1 MAITAEDIIRRR
13 EEEEAQQQANFREYI
28 SASAP
33 EGVAPEALNAM
44 YAMADEVTAAEKI
57 SKKQAITGTALS
69 VGTEIGGSIAGGLA
83 WSKYMNA
90 VRIANAARA
99 AGSAAV
105 VTPEPASTAIGA
117 GVFLAG
123 EAAIGAASNFA
134 GQQIRKAYGLQDKT
148 SWGEVAA
155 SSVFNLT
162 VVGTGIDK
170 AVAKAGEKVFK
181 IQQPSLQSMKAW
193 KRQDLLVFGVTKSV
207 SGAAMGLSESVL
219 RQEVEIA
226 LNDRENRD
234 TYDYLLSAGFGAGFN
249 SLFNLWGKTGAWGRR
264 QATKVFEST
273 LDSLNEKLVTA
284 ESKLADLQ
292 KPLPVS
298 VTRNPWVNY
307 GGSASIGREMAIRTT
322 KKEIDVI
329 KESLE
334 LTEDAANN
342 FAKAEIEATNADL
355 AEPTEQP
362 KIQDPGEYSQPD
374 LPKIEED
381 DIIPAPQA
389 TPDAEGVTPPVEK
402 VELVTESSE
411 ELNNPIYV
419 DDAREQAFLDIFKRS
434 QLVKKDSPTH
444 KTNLQSTTKAL
455 RDLQTHT
462 QDKILHLVNELH
474 IDAGN
479 QSVAK
484 ELSNEIN
491 FLRKVNLNTG
501 YALEFM
507 TGSGLRGFKADDP
520 AAIRLAT
527 QRVSPYFIQNPEN
540 PQYKQISPENIQE
553 DEALDA
559 LLGLVNET
567 AKTGRT
573 PDELAMRETLESITA
588 PKAPE
593 EAVEPII
600 DVEKIGETAEEII
613 QKPEAKPTKKTKKTV
628 KKPTEDP
635 EKSPEDVLAEK
646 LQKLQNQL
654 DEYRGRFGKDA
665 GLPKPKDGEQE
676 DPLVKDIKERIAF
689 YRSAE
694 NEAKNLPKLEDKLR
708 ALQGQLKAAV
718 EVDVGIISK
727 QRAFTKRPSPP
738 SKPRAKSAIQRD
750 IDEVQKKIRDTRS
763 RIKQRIKEI
772 DQARIEMSQEFQL
785 QKAEQ
790 QKAKL
795 IKQREEKLDKLRKE
809 FGRDIGDEELIKQA
823 KEKDPEIADLDARIK
838 FYQDD
843 IREAKEIT
851 KLEKDIARLLDA
863 ETGIMTKQAL
873 ATRKVPM
880 PETPAKSELV
890 TLRDRKNFLLQN
902 MRNRRKEIEQARREM
917 SEEFQSQKLLEQQQK
932 ALSNLDEQ
940 IAELRKKV
948 FDEPE
953 ETKPKLKKQVSPE
966 VKEKLRIK
974 KFYQDAIK
982 ENEKYIQR
990 LQQRKE
996 ILEAE
1001 GRGVIS
1007 EMRGITAKKPKGPTK
1022 TPGRLQKLEKQ
1033 IADSKKRMAQK
1044 LKDIDKAIN
1053 EIKDEEFIKLLYN
1066 SYLNTAITV
1075 ANRNKFGAFNSS
1087 INWFLS
1093 ARRLA
1098 MIDQLPS
1105 VAAAVPAGI
1114 GVGVKQ
1120 ALGFIPE
1127 FIFTA
1132 WKDKSISK
1140 ASKMA
1145 LADLHG
1151 TMAMFSTL
1159 DLKEMMK
1166 YSARTFV
1173 EGRDITNNSAMKYF
1187 DHHGRKT
1194 GTRLMQKAYANAMAR
1209 DQGVTNITNY
1219 LLHTI
1224 LNGKIMDILSIGA
1237 RGIGVMDGI
1246 FQRQLIRGRMYSDS
1260 LKQAID
1266 INPDASVSELKEVS
1280 EKMYQ
1285 KQWKDDDGV
1294 AVLSSSHDQSIVNQV
1309 EVELLK
1315 AANTDDI
1322 EGTVTAL
1329 IEKGIKLVEDRAN
1342 TSVRALM
1349 SILMPFLGVGVRGTY
1364 RGVRYSTAPLRAFK
1378 NPHNPKLES
1387 LRFEQ
1392 QALTDSLEVEGL
1404 TPEAKLR
1411 TEEEIKTVAEEILRV
1426 QKLRNDYN
1434 LDILKDTMVT
1444 LSLGTVGY
1452 LAGRYGFG
1460 NGSLAWMSD
1469 EQKRD
1474 LGKETKK
1481 FTMFGVE
1488 YSAAAPFNFP
1498 LAAAADL
1505 GMYHRLKELELSE
1518 NKKFLTSEQD
1528 LFSVFAQSNLEL
1540 LKDQPITSSLGDI
1553 ADMVSGSS
1561 EKKARAQ
1568 SRFVSSFIPVPA
1580 QIRKFV
1586 RQWEESGSGTVADMK
1601 GASFQARI
1609 VYNAL
1614 GHGAQAKRTDRF
1626 GEDILPTGTWFSTNV
1641 MRQFPQKFQ
1650 TLTKLEEYI
1659 LADSGHNNIKYK
1671 PSTIAGI
1678 NMANYVDAE
1687 GVPLWYHYDL
1697 RLRKK
1702 KIGKKTMLE
1711 KAEALVSTDSWQRKF
1726 NKGFIQSEDTS
1737 DKYVNQGLLE
1747 LNKVFSKYYNEV
1759 RKDILKDKYF
1769 LSQFVDQ
1776 KDRSLFDVIGRM
1788 TGAQPENLLEKRE
1801 KQKEK
1806 GKVGVRQMG
1815 ALQELRESR

>member
-13 EEEEAQQQANFREYI
+13 EEEEAQQQENFRAYI

-273 LDSLNEKLVTA
+273 LDSLNEKLATA

-474 IDAGN
+474 LDAGN

-527 QRVSPYFIQNPEN
+527 QRVSPYFIQSPEN

-559 LLGLVNET
+559 LLGLVNER

-573 PDELAMRETLESITA
+573 PDELAIRETLESITA

-593 EAVEPII
+593 EAVESVI
-600 DVEKIGETAEEII
+600 DAEKIS
-613 QKPEAKPTKKTKKTV
+613 KS
-628 KKPTEDP
+628 TE
-635 EKSPEDVLAEK
+635 
-646 LQKLQNQL
+646 
-654 DEYRGRFGKDA
+654 
-665 GLPKPKDGEQE
+665 
-676 DPLVKDIKERIAF
+676 
-689 YRSAE
+689 
-694 NEAKNLPKLEDKLR
+694 
-708 ALQGQLKAAV
+708 
-718 EVDVGIISK
+718 
-727 QRAFTKRPSPP
+727 
-738 SKPRAKSAIQRD
+738 
-750 IDEVQKKIRDTRS
+750 
-763 RIKQRIKEI
+763 
-772 DQARIEMSQEFQL
+772 
-785 QKAEQ
+785 
-790 QKAKL
+790 
-795 IKQREEKLDKLRKE
+795 
-809 FGRDIGDEELIKQA
+809 
-823 KEKDPEIADLDARIK
+823 
-838 FYQDD
+838 
-843 IREAKEIT
+843 
-851 KLEKDIARLLDA
+851 
-863 ETGIMTKQAL
+863 
-873 ATRKVPM
+873 
-880 PETPAKSELV
+880 
-890 TLRDRKNFLLQN
+890 
-902 MRNRRKEIEQARREM
+902 EIEQARREK

-932 ALSNLDEQ
+932 ALNNLDEQ

-1120 ALGFIPE
+1120 AIGFIPQ

-1266 INPDASVSELKEVS
+1266 INPDASVSELKGVA

-1315 AANTDDI
+1315 SANTDDI

-1505 GMYHRLKELELSE
+1505 GMYHRLKELELTE

-1650 TLTKLEEYI
+1650 TLTKLEQYI

-1678 NMANYVDAE
+1678 NMASYVDAE

-1697 RLRKK
+1697 LLRKK
-1702 KIGKKTMLE
+1702 RIGKKTMLE

-1726 NKGFIQSEDTS
+1726 NKGFIVSEDTS

-1759 RKDILKDKYF
+1759 RKDILNDKYF

-1788 TGAQPENLLEKRE
+1788 TGAQPVNLLEKRE

>member
-13 EEEEAQQQANFREYI
+13 EEEEAQQQENFRAYI

-273 LDSLNEKLVTA
+273 LDSLNEKLATA

-474 IDAGN
+474 LDAGN

-559 LLGLVNET
+559 LLGLVNER

-573 PDELAMRETLESITA
+573 PDELAIRETLESITA

-593 EAVEPII
+593 EAVESVI
-600 DVEKIGETAEEII
+600 DAEKIS
-613 QKPEAKPTKKTKKTV
+613 KS
-628 KKPTEDP
+628 TE
-635 EKSPEDVLAEK
+635 
-646 LQKLQNQL
+646 
-654 DEYRGRFGKDA
+654 
-665 GLPKPKDGEQE
+665 
-676 DPLVKDIKERIAF
+676 
-689 YRSAE
+689 
-694 NEAKNLPKLEDKLR
+694 
-708 ALQGQLKAAV
+708 
-718 EVDVGIISK
+718 
-727 QRAFTKRPSPP
+727 
-738 SKPRAKSAIQRD
+738 
-750 IDEVQKKIRDTRS
+750 
-763 RIKQRIKEI
+763 
-772 DQARIEMSQEFQL
+772 
-785 QKAEQ
+785 
-790 QKAKL
+790 
-795 IKQREEKLDKLRKE
+795 
-809 FGRDIGDEELIKQA
+809 
-823 KEKDPEIADLDARIK
+823 
-838 FYQDD
+838 
-843 IREAKEIT
+843 
-851 KLEKDIARLLDA
+851 
-863 ETGIMTKQAL
+863 
-873 ATRKVPM
+873 
-880 PETPAKSELV
+880 
-890 TLRDRKNFLLQN
+890 
-902 MRNRRKEIEQARREM
+902 EIEQARREK

-932 ALSNLDEQ
+932 ALNNLDEQ

-1053 EIKDEEFIKLLYN
+1053 QIKDEEFIKLLYN

-1120 ALGFIPE
+1120 AIGFIPQ

-1166 YSARTFV
+1166 YSVRTFV

-1315 AANTDDI
+1315 SANTDDI

-1505 GMYHRLKELELSE
+1505 GMYHRLKELELTE

-1659 LADSGHNNIKYK
+1659 LADSGHNNITYK

-1678 NMANYVDAE
+1678 NMASYVDAE

-1702 KIGKKTMLE
+1702 RIGKKTMLE

-1726 NKGFIQSEDTS
+1726 DKGFIESKTTLGRYE
-1737 DKYVNQGLLE
+1737 NQGLLE
-1747 LNKVFSKYYNEV
+1747 LNKVFSKYYKQV
-1759 RKDILKDKYF
+1759 HDDILKDEYF

-1788 TGAQPENLLEKRE
+1788 TGAQPEDLLEKIE